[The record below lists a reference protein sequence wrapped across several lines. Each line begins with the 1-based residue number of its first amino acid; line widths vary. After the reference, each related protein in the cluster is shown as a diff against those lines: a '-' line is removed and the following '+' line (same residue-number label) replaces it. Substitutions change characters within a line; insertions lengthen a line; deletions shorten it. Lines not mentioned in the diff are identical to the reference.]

1 MNSSRR
7 SRTTRDGNGVLA
19 ESEAITTKNGSPR
32 SDLFLRIFAA
42 ALFLPCAF
50 IITQHGDLQYLFLVD
65 VIVFTGL
72 WEFYGLLEAK
82 GFHPA
87 RKIGVFCGLALTW
100 YAYFRGGMYLNFL
113 LTGALLLLMTVA
125 LTRRSAE
132 QAVLHISSTI
142 FGVLYVGWLGSHFV
156 LLRELPRLG
165 GLDYEMGARF
175 VFLAVLLTWACDS
188 GAYFVGRAWGRHPL
202 LPRVSPKKTWEGA
215 AGGVTFAIVAAIIAQ
230 NTFASYLS
238 LPVSIALGLLAAV
251 AGITGDLVESLMKR
265 DSKVKDTATFI
276 PGHGGTL
283 DRFDSLFFVVPLI
296 YYFHKFFV
304 I

>member
-1 MNSSRR
+1 M
-7 SRTTRDGNGVLA
+7 A
-19 ESEAITTKNGSPR
+19 ESEAAVDARGKPR
-32 SDLFLRIFAA
+32 SDLFLRVFAA
-42 ALFLPCAF
+42 ALFLPSAF
-50 IITQHGDLQYLFLVD
+50 IITRHGDLQYLFLVD

-82 GFHPA
+82 GFQPA

-125 LTRRSAE
+125 LLRASVE
-132 QAVLHISSTI
+132 KAVLNISSTI

-175 VFLAVLLTWACDS
+175 VFLAVLLTWACDT
-188 GAYFVGRAWGRHPL
+188 GAYFVGRAFGRHPL
-202 LPRVSPKKTWEGA
+202 FPRVSPKKTWEGA
-215 AGGVTFAIVAAIIAQ
+215 LGGGLFAVLAGAVAQ
-230 NTFASYLS
+230 MTFASYLT
-238 LPVSIALGLLAAV
+238 LPVAIALGLLAAV

-265 DSKVKDTATFI
+265 DSKMKDTASLI

-283 DRFDSLFFVVPLI
+283 DRFDSLLFVVPLI